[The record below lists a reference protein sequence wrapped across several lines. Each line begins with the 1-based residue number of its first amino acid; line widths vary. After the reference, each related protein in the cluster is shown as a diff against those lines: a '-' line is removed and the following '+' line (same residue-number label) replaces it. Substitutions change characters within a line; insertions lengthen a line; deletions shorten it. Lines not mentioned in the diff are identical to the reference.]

1 MPTPSSSRI
10 DPPSPRFYPLSS
22 CPDPDEQQPTL
33 QPTSE
38 NNPTSLTP
46 RSPSSW
52 RPLSPP
58 TYPDD
63 HGTRLE
69 APRIGESRSATMS
82 PGPRTEIDASDVRM
96 RHESERMITAGDNS
110 AERHKPAD
118 VDTQMSPMVD
128 EPSRGGDAPHG
139 GVASARSEGSRTTVG
154 SDPSG
159 ERRSSAEQATT
170 SLGEIPET
178 DVWGPVGRGPRWAED
193 SGLMGLG
200 LEYSHMRVLTPA
212 PSLYLQPGS
221 RYVGTQRSD
230 RQRYDVEVEIKHV
243 DMRESFLCGYL
254 KIQGLTDDHPTL
266 TTYFEGEIIGTKY
279 GFITQHKGWGA
290 NEKIDLSHW
299 SKFTAFQPYL
309 KRARKG
315 SHTVIHDVDQ
325 KENIFMRWKE
335 HFLVPDHRV
344 RTINGASFE
353 GFYYIC
359 FNQAKGE
366 VSGIYFHTKSEQFQQ
381 LELKYVD
388 NRGCFGA
395 VEFR

>member
-254 KIQGLTDDHPTL
+254 KIQG
-266 TTYFEGEIIGTKY
+266 
-279 GFITQHKGWGA
+279 
-290 NEKIDLSHW
+290 
-299 SKFTAFQPYL
+299 
-309 KRARKG
+309 
-315 SHTVIHDVDQ
+315 V
-325 KENIFMRWKE
+325 
-335 HFLVPDHRV
+335 FLAYHC
-344 RTINGASFE
+344 A
-353 GFYYIC
+353 
-359 FNQAKGE
+359 
-366 VSGIYFHTKSEQFQQ
+366 
-381 LELKYVD
+381 
-388 NRGCFGA
+388 
-395 VEFR
+395 